1 MVGVGTIKTAA
12 VIALA
17 IVIVIVI
24 WRSAPGIGA
33 SLGRLGGGLTDTI
46 TAGGTGLSGW
56 FSRLGSTIGDNILN
70 ALGGGLFPSTP
81 ASPVVAPTLPPLPPN
96 PGFPGIPIPGHDMDN
111 GHAERARQ
119 NALNPPNPLPFPE
132 PDLTMPPPTVP
143 PPITIL
149 PPTPP
154 VRIPAGPEGRATST
168 TRPAIPP
175 SPPPPS
181 LFPDFALRRSAL
193 QSGGRSQRYA
203 I

>member
-12 VIALA
+12 VLTIA

-46 TAGGTGLSGW
+46 TAGGTGISGW
-56 FSRLGSTIGDNILN
+56 FSRLGSTIGDNILT
-70 ALGGGLFPSTP
+70 ALGGGLFPSATTT
-81 ASPVVAPTLPPLPPN
+81 SPGAVPTLPPLPPAIVD
-96 PGFPGIPIPGHDMDN
+96 PVGPRGTPHGYP
-111 GHAERARQ
+111 ELP
-119 NALNPPNPLPFPE
+119 NAVNPPSPNPYPE

-154 VRIPAGPEGRATST
+154 VRIPAGPEGRATPT

-203 I
+203 V